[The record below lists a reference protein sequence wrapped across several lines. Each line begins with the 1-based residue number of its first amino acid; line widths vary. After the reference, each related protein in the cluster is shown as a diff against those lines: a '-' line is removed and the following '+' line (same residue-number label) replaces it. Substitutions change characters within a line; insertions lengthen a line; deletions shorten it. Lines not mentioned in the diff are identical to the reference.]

1 MLLFIYRF
9 LFGYLYV
16 RVTAQNP
23 EKLLNL
29 CAAKGIGIWRVSV
42 KQNLLYFKIGITSFK
57 KLRIF
62 KRKIPCR
69 IHITKKVGLP
79 FLIKKYK
86 RRYGIVCGFSLFIV
100 IIYFMSGCVWNIC
113 ISGNKNI
120 KSREILSSLRK
131 IGIYEGAF
139 IKNIDPEEKRNEF
152 LLVQQGLSWAAINIE
167 GSKLTLNVSETKA
180 VEEKDNYASNF
191 VSSDDGI
198 IKKIEIKNGITEV
211 KVGDTIQKGQLL
223 VSGVKEYDDGR
234 VSFVRAMGNIYA
246 EVAYSFEIVQ
256 PFEVTE
262 FIKTGEIEERKIL
275 DFYGY
280 KVPLFLGS
288 VEKPYIIVDEER
300 KISSG
305 ESYIPIKIISRKFYK
320 TKETTYKLK
329 REQAEKRA
337 IKTAE
342 EKAKTLIENGEILT
356 KNHIVSVDDKN
367 LIVKTEIKCLKDVVF
382 EEKLLLDTSN

>member
-180 VEEKDNYASNF
+180 VEEKHNYASNF

-337 IKTAE
+337 IKIAE

-356 KNHIVSVDDKN
+356 KNHMVSVDDKN